1 MFVTSWS
8 NSTQTE
14 MPRIML
20 LIYLILSFVSL
31 DAQNN
36 MHEISYAG
44 VYKGTPLFVQNPY
57 LPHLKSYC
65 IRNIVVNERSLK
77 MDYDRSALM
86 LSFENTDKFTPVTI
100 HIEYADSTCVPVF
113 LNPDAI
119 AYHNVFRFS
128 NIGISD
134 SSIYWSSRGEGTYG
148 RYEVEVFDLGY
159 WETIETVPS
168 MSVYGGSSYVYY
180 PKFDEGINKYRVKYV
195 SEDFIL
201 YSEEVENVFYPEPIT
216 FKRAGNLLILS
227 RATSY
232 TMYDKDNFEVLSG
245 TSKEIDISSIPSGE
259 YGILFEEKQ
268 YELFRKNDNV
278 KVIKKPKSDN

>member
-1 MFVTSWS
+1 
-8 NSTQTE
+8 

-31 DAQNN
+31 DAQNST
-36 MHEISYAG
+36 HEISYAG

-57 LPHLKSYC
+57 LPDLKSYC